1 MMDISVVGTGYVGLV
16 SGVCLADKGHRVI
29 CVDLDQD
36 KVTQINAG
44 QSPIHEEGL
53 DALLQGNIG
62 SGLTATTDLAHA
74 VSQSTLTII
83 AVGTPFDGSAIDTSY
98 IEAASK
104 AIGAALRDKE
114 EFHTVVVK
122 STVVPGTTD
131 KVVLPILEQ
140 ASGKRA
146 GRDFGLS
153 MNPEFLREGAAI
165 GDFMDPDR
173 IVYGGTDERT
183 LSELDELYGVF
194 EDVDKIRTTNK
205 TAEMIKYTANSL
217 LATLISFSSEMGNLC
232 AGLGEIDIVDVMKG
246 VHLDRRLS
254 PILENGDRVV
264 PAITTYI
271 EAGCGFGGSCFPKD
285 VKALIS
291 HGKAAGQEMNILQSV
306 MDINQSQPLQLLD
319 LLKKHFSSLQGLKIA
334 VLGLAFKPGTDDMR
348 ESAAIPIVK
357 ALHKEQAEISAY
369 DPIAMDE
376 ARKRF
381 ADIPIQYAASLDD
394 AVQDA
399 DAIVVVTTWDEFASL
414 PKIINAMDS
423 PPLLVDGRRMIDKHA
438 VPRYEGIGLSLAQAE
453 TQTATP

>member
-1 MMDISVVGTGYVGLV
+1 MDISVVGTGYVGLV
-16 SGVCLADKGHRVI
+16 SGVCLADKGHRVV
-29 CVDLDQD
+29 CVDLDEA
-36 KVTQINAG
+36 KVAQINAG

-53 DALLQGNIG
+53 DELLQGNIG
-62 SGLTATTDLAHA
+62 SRLTATTDLVRA
-74 VSQSTLTII
+74 VADSSLTII

-104 AIGAALRDKE
+104 EIGVALRDKE

-131 KVVLPILEQ
+131 NVVLPILEQ
-140 ASGKRA
+140 ASGKSA
-146 GRDFGLS
+146 GQDFGVS

-165 GDFMDPDR
+165 GDFMEPDR

-183 LSELDELYGVF
+183 LSVMDELYSVF
-194 EDVDKIRTTNK
+194 ENVDKIRTTNK

-254 PILENGDRVV
+254 PILDNGDRVV

-306 MDINQSQPLQLLD
+306 VDINHTQPLQILD

-348 ESAAIPIVK
+348 ESAAIPIVN
-357 ALHKEQAEISAY
+357 ALHQEQAEISAY
-369 DPIAMDE
+369 DPIATDE

-381 ADIPIQYAASLDD
+381 SDIPIQYAASLDEAVQGTD
-394 AVQDA
+394 AV
-399 DAIVVVTTWDEFASL
+399 VLVTTWDEFASL
-414 PKIINAMDS
+414 PEVINGMDS

-438 VPRYEGIGLSLAQAE
+438 VPRYEGIGLSVS
-453 TQTATP
+453 